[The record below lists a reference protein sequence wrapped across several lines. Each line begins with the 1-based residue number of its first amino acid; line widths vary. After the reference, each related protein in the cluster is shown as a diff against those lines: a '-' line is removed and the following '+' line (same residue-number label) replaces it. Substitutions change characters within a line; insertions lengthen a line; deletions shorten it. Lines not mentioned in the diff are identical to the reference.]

1 MNGGIKMEQMVVND
15 VSLICKVYNGERVV
29 TLEDIDNVHNRVD
42 GTARKRF
49 NNNKK
54 HFIENEDYFL
64 IARKDLRPIFGL
76 NSDKPLRGNP
86 NIKMPLLTESGYL
99 LLVKSFTDDLAW
111 DVQRKLVNSYFR
123 LKELSPISNEV
134 QALQKDL
141 SVMFVQVNNIEN
153 MMDDQTEML
162 KSVVNNMTISTR
174 QQEKILKAGR
184 NRVNELLGGAHSEE
198 YKRMGRI
205 YFANLW
211 NNFKEDLHCGS
222 SYKDL
227 NPKDFDKALDYIGT
241 WRYQEV

>member
-1 MNGGIKMEQMVVND
+1 MEQMVVND
-15 VSLICKVYNGERVV
+15 VSLVCKIYNGQRVV

-49 NNNKK
+49 NDNKK
-54 HFIENEDYFL
+54 HLIENEDYFL

-111 DVQRKLVNSYFR
+111 NVQRKLVNSYFK
-123 LKELSPISNEV
+123 LKELSPIANEV
-134 QALQKDL
+134 QLLQKDL
-141 SVMFVQVNNIEN
+141 SVVFVQVNNIEN
-153 MMDDQTEML
+153 MMDEQTEML
-162 KSVVNNMTISTR
+162 KSVVDNMTISTR

-198 YKRMGRI
+198 YKRMGRT
-205 YFANLW
+205 YLANLW

-241 WRYQEV
+241 WRYREV

>member
-1 MNGGIKMEQMVVND
+1 M
-15 VSLICKVYNGERVV
+15 SLMCKVYNGQRVV
-29 TLEDIDNVHNRVD
+29 TLEDIDSVHNRVD

-49 NNNKK
+49 NDNKK
-54 HFIENEDYFL
+54 HLIESEDYFM

-111 DVQRKLVNSYFR
+111 DVQRKLVNSYFK

-141 SVMFVQVNNIEN
+141 SVVFVQINNIEN
-153 MMDDQTEML
+153 MIDEQTEML
-162 KSVVNNMTISTR
+162 KSVVESMTISTR
-174 QQEKILKAGR
+174 QQEKILKAGK

-205 YFANLW
+205 YLANLW

-241 WRYQEV
+241 WQYQEV

>member
-1 MNGGIKMEQMVVND
+1 MEQIVIND
-15 VSLICKVYNGERVV
+15 MSLMCKVYNGQRVV
-29 TLEDIDNVHNRVD
+29 TLEDIDSVHNRVD

-49 NNNKK
+49 NDNKK
-54 HFIENEDYFL
+54 HLIESEDYFM

-111 DVQRKLVNSYFR
+111 DVQRKLVNSYFK

-141 SVMFVQVNNIEN
+141 SVVFVQINNIEN
-153 MMDDQTEML
+153 MIDEQTEML
-162 KSVVNNMTISTR
+162 KSVVESMTISTR
-174 QQEKILKAGR
+174 QQEKILKAGK

-205 YFANLW
+205 YLANLW

-241 WRYQEV
+241 WQYQEV

>member
-1 MNGGIKMEQMVVND
+1 MEQVIVND
-15 VSLICKVYNGERVV
+15 VSLTCKVYNGQRVV

-49 NNNKK
+49 NDNKK
-54 HFIENEDYFL
+54 HLIENEDYFL

-111 DVQRKLVNSYFR
+111 DVQRKLVNSYFK
-123 LKELSPISNEV
+123 LKDTSPVSKEV
-134 QALQKDL
+134 QKLQKAL
-141 SVMFVQVNNIEN
+141 SVVFVQVNNIEN
-153 MMDDQTEML
+153 MMDEQTEML
-162 KSVVNNMTISTR
+162 KSVVDNMTISTR
-174 QQEKILKAGR
+174 QQEKILRAGR
-184 NRVNELLGGAHSEE
+184 NRVNQLLGGAHSEK
-198 YKRMGRI
+198 YKQMGRI
-205 YFANLW
+205 YLANLW

-227 NPKDFDKALDYIGT
+227 NPKDFNKALDYIDT
-241 WRYQEV
+241 WQYQKV

>member
-1 MNGGIKMEQMVVND
+1 MEQMVIND
-15 VSLICKVYNGERVV
+15 VSLVCKIYNGQRVV
-29 TLEDIDNVHNRVD
+29 TLEDIDNVHSRID

-49 NNNKK
+49 NDNKK
-54 HFIENEDYFL
+54 YLIENEDYYM

-86 NIKMPLLTESGYL
+86 KIKMPLFTESGYL

-111 DVQRKLVNSYFR
+111 SVQRNLVNSYFK
-123 LKELSPISNEV
+123 LKDLSPLSNEV

-141 SVMFVQVNNIEN
+141 SVVFVQVNNMEG
-153 MMDDQTEML
+153 MMEEQVEML
-162 KSVVNNMTISTR
+162 KSVVDNMTISTR

-184 NRVNELLGGAHSEE
+184 NRVNELLGGAHSDR
-198 YKRMGRI
+198 YRRMGRT
-205 YFANLW
+205 YLSNLW
-211 NNFKEDLHCGS
+211 NNFKDDLHCGS

-241 WRYQEV
+241 WRYHEV

>member
-1 MNGGIKMEQMVVND
+1 MEQIVIND
-15 VSLICKVYNGERVV
+15 MSLMCKVYNGQRVV
-29 TLEDIDNVHNRVD
+29 TLEDIDSVHNRVD

-49 NNNKK
+49 NDNKK
-54 HFIENEDYFL
+54 HLIESEDYFM

-111 DVQRKLVNSYFR
+111 DVQRKLVNSYFK

-141 SVMFVQVNNIEN
+141 SVVFVQINNIEN
-153 MMDDQTEML
+153 MIDEQTEML
-162 KSVVNNMTISTR
+162 KSVVESMTISTR
-174 QQEKILKAGR
+174 QQEKILKAGK

-205 YFANLW
+205 YLANLW

-241 WRYQEV
+241 LQYQEV

>member
-1 MNGGIKMEQMVVND
+1 MEQMIVND
-15 VSLICKVYNGERVV
+15 VTLVCKVYKGQRVV

-49 NNNKK
+49 NDNRK
-54 HFIENEDYFL
+54 HLIENEDYFL

-111 DVQRKLVNSYFR
+111 KVQRKLVNSYFK
-123 LKELSPISNEV
+123 LKELSPVSNEV
-134 QALQKDL
+134 EALQKDL
-141 SVMFVQVNNIEN
+141 SVVFVQVNNMEN
-153 MMDDQTEML
+153 IIQDQSEML
-162 KSVVNNMTISTR
+162 KIVVDNMTISTR

-184 NRVNELLGGAHSEE
+184 NRVNSLLGGAHSEE

-205 YFANLW
+205 YLANLW

-227 NPKDFDKALDYIGT
+227 NPKDFNKALDYIDS
-241 WRYQEV
+241 WRYHE

>member
-1 MNGGIKMEQMVVND
+1 MEQMVVND